1 MAKEISIIRQEAQQ
15 VHNATQVGENTAQ
28 RVGGVLV
35 DIVDKAEEHETDIDN
50 LNANTGVADY
60 PVFSASTAY
69 SAGVVVNYNGKLYK
83 FTADH
88 EAGAW
93 NSGEVTETSLKKK
106 MDEKITEL
114 ELKNRNICFY
124 SYNSVSPYIFKS
136 PFKSIRFFGVDM
148 SKSYYLR
155 QFQYNY
161 NSNGVFI
168 QIYSEDGTK
177 TYNFTKGIS
186 ESTRVGSIKSGNATV
201 FFELYEDVADNY
213 SMYNG
218 NNSPYTNIFSTDVFF
233 SNEDIVNIN
242 NEIEEI
248 NNSITKIEEDLS
260 KNDSN
265 IQELADLI
273 DGGKTSIE
281 YTINKENSTNQFID
295 DYGGLNG
302 NIGLTNFWTTKPI
315 AIENATE
322 IKLSNVKLGTNWL
335 ALAFYEEA
343 GRIFISGYKIV
354 AESTTEEEAIVE
366 IPENA
371 KYMRLCQTVDMFD
384 SFKCTV
390 ITNQDNGIVQE
401 IQNIK
406 SEITKLNEKPLAG
419 KEVLMF
425 GDSFI
430 DYGIYPA
437 AIESLLGCTVINRGV
452 GGSTICRRTDKP
464 NQSLI
469 CRLKEEEGAI
479 TTGKGGALPESC
491 DLVIIHAG
499 VNDFI
504 QWKGLGSIDLGLSD
518 DTKIYSAIQIILY
531 NLIEKY
537 PGVPII
543 WGTPCHFKSNT
554 SENKDL
560 YYEESNRLVQVKN
573 SCTLEQIRNAIIE
586 CCALFGVKVAD
597 FYAESNIYPLI
608 ESNNTLYTED
618 GLHPNEAGA
627 NKLAEIINKCL

>member
-1 MAKEISIIRQEAQQ
+1 MVKKTTLYNSDNEKLYPRTSAEC
-15 VHNATQVGENTAQ
+15 VGYGDGTVKDA
-28 RVGGVLV
+28 L
-35 DIVDKAEEHETDIDN
+35 D
-50 LNANTGVADY
+50 NTGVGDY
-60 PVFSASTAY
+60 PTFSDSRAY
-69 SAGVVVNYNGKLYK
+69 SAGDVVNYNGKLYK

-88 EAGAW
+88 AAGAW

-201 FFELYEDVADNY
+201 FFELYEDIADNY

-260 KNDSN
+260 KNDSD
-265 IQELADLI
+265 IQELTDLI

-302 NIGLTNFWTTKPI
+302 NIGLTNFWTTEPI

-343 GRIFISGYKIV
+343 GRVFISGYKIV
-354 AESTTEEEAIVE
+354 AEATTEEEAIVE

-371 KYMRLCQTVDMFD
+371 KYMRLCQTVNMFD

-390 ITNQDNGIVQE
+390 ITNQDTGIVQE

-430 DYGIYPA
+430 DYGKYPA

-560 YYEESNRLVQVKN
+560 YYDESNMLVQVKN

-586 CCALFGVKVAD
+586 CYALFGVKVAD